1 MEYPELL
8 KFTKNIPLVMKT
20 KFDYKNNSYVKIGG
34 GTACCITASYA
45 KHPDSSDGCNL
56 VLEIQNADNISN

>member
-34 GTACCITASYA
+34 GYGLLYYGFVRKT
-45 KHPDSSDGCNL
+45 P
-56 VLEIQNADNISN
+56 